1 MEMWIGGLLAD
12 VSPPEKPKF
21 RAPLLLLHGPWSGSW
36 CWQSWAT
43 HFCNLGWEC
52 WAINFRGRFEERP
65 LRVLRQ
71 VNFAAC
77 VEDLS
82 RAIRSAPF
90 PPVVAGHSLGALVAL
105 KAAEEEKLSALV
117 LLSSPAPK
125 QLRAPLPK
133 PVRLL
138 RLKYALL
145 IWLRRPF
152 RLAKKDSHRFW
163 FGAIAPAEQAK
174 LCRRMVAESSYLIR
188 DFFER
193 DIEFRFDRVR
203 CPILALGGSEDPL
216 SPAADLRELAR
227 ALRAD
232 CRVCPGRGHWLLG
245 DAESEEI
252 VRDVHRWVVQK
263 LGEQILL
270 AEL

>member
-1 MEMWIGGLLAD
+1 MEMWIGDLLAD
-12 VSPPEKPKF
+12 ASPPEKPKF

-65 LRVLRQ
+65 LPVLRRLS
-71 VNFAAC
+71 FAAC
-77 VEDLS
+77 VEDVS

-105 KAAEEEKLSALV
+105 KAAEEESLSALV

-125 QLRAPLPK
+125 QLRVPLPK

-138 RLKYALL
+138 RLKYGFLT
-145 IWLRRPF
+145 WLRRPF
-152 RLAKKDSHRFW
+152 LLEEKDFRRFW
-163 FGAIAPAEQAK
+163 FGAVAPAAQAE
-174 LCRRMVAESSYLIR
+174 LCRRMVPESSYLIR
-188 DFFER
+188 DFLER
-193 DIEFRFDRVR
+193 DIDFRFDRLR
-203 CPILALGGSEDPL
+203 CPVLALGGSEDPL
-216 SPAADLRELAR
+216 SPAADLEELAR
-227 ALRAD
+227 ALHAD
-232 CRVCPGRGHWLLG
+232 SRVCPGRGHWMLG
-245 DAESEEI
+245 ESGSEEL

-263 LGEQILL
+263 LGDRILL
-270 AEL
+270 AEF